1 MQVIYQPKGR
11 ALEYSE
17 LACNLY
23 IGCSHGCTYC
33 FAPACMHKKQDAYH
47 SEVKPRKRIIDLF
60 EKDARLLQGDP
71 RRILFS
77 FISDPY
83 QPLEK
88 KEMLTQRALELV
100 GKYQLNSQILT
111 KGKKELVERDF
122 ELIKRVGSE
131 LGVTLCFA
139 DDARRKDWEPD
150 ASSVED
156 RINLLKDAHKEGIY
170 AWVSL
175 EPVIDAQEALDVIK
189 LAHPFVRFWKVGKL
203 NHRKEIEKLTDWSK
217 FLRDVKKLLT
227 KVKANFYIKLDLK
240 QYEQG

>member
-33 FAPACMHKKQDAYH
+33 FAPACMHKKNDAYH
-47 SEVKPRKRIIDLF
+47 SEVMPRKRIIDLF
-60 EKDARLLQGDP
+60 EKDAKLMQGDP

-88 KEMLTQRALELV
+88 TEMLTQRALELV

-111 KGKKELVERDF
+111 KGKKDLIERDF
-122 ELIKRVGSE
+122 ELIKRVKAE

-139 DDARRKDWEPD
+139 DDARRKEWEPD

-156 RINLLKDAHKEGIY
+156 RISLLKDAHKEGIY
-170 AWVSL
+170 TWVSL
-175 EPVIDAQEALDVIK
+175 EPVIDAQEALEVIK
-189 LAHPFVRFWKVGKL
+189 LAYPYVRFWKIGKL
-203 NHRKEIEKLTDWSK
+203 NHRKEVEKLTDWSQ

-227 KVKANFYIKLDLK
+227 KVKAKYYIKWDLQK
-240 QYEQG
+240 YG